1 MQAVDARP
9 NGPAAAMTQR
19 FEHELEIVLAPLT
32 QPELGEIRID
42 SGPFAIGRS
51 EPPFAAYDAQLLAML
66 SRRHARLFCE
76 QGNVYLAD
84 LESTNGSTLNRQR
97 IGPEPCRLRDGD
109 EIGFGGVL
117 SFRVRIASRSAAP
130 RRAAEITSLT
140 LTPAAADSA
149 LAPIVVARLPFLVG
163 KSDAAF
169 TRCREEQPGPL
180 GHLSRRHA
188 HIFSR
193 DGGAWIED
201 LGSTN
206 GTFVDGLRLQEHAV
220 PLEDGMLL
228 AFGGDHF
235 TYRVSL
241 GKQAAGVATA
251 TPSPAVS
258 DKTTF
263 VAAPT
268 SFLQIFCAEDEALP
282 DADAAATTAPAPL
295 PSPAARRR
303 PRGRIALLWSELA
316 SLGADVDSSG
326 KRRAWHVVSLAF
338 ALLVG
343 GVTLYLD
350 GAPQRALKDAVAR
363 GDHARAAALAD
374 RALERRADDVELK
387 AVATQSALEANV
399 PAWLAAVKAHDF
411 DGARAVLTGMAPLA
425 ERNGDLRPM
434 LAELQWLGDLEH
446 LVAERGGADAPI
458 RIYADEVPIAALVER
473 WNENTGERQRTLAR
487 IASHVPPF
495 APALADALT
504 HLRKLQSDAT
514 VYLPAIERLKA
525 AISSELERD
534 SAPAVVAML
543 DAFASKYPGVGGT
556 DVLRQDLA
564 RYIGL
569 HNEARTPRSGRLFA
583 ALQQA
588 RFATPPFQDAY
599 RTLAAQ
605 RQLPPPALVEQYAQT
620 TLAWRDGRA
629 GEALAALRRLATG
642 PWADALGREFERRQA
657 VLTQHTALQ
666 ASRDTIG
673 YGEQL
678 LAFRATL
685 DADDDIFF
693 MRATQADLERHKDK
707 ALARASEAMNKA
719 RVLWQ
724 EYVDGGAIEA
734 RQRAET
740 AISTTFR
747 ARARLLAQARAL
759 AQLAA
764 QTTTQLGATA
774 PPSWRAVADEIDAE
788 ALQQRSALQEL
799 RNVLEPALLKDKLAL
814 LGEAKP

>member
-9 NGPAAAMTQR
+9 NGPAAAMHER
-19 FEHELEIVLAPLT
+19 FEHDLEIVLAPLT
-32 QPELGEIRID
+32 RPELGEIRID

-51 EPPFAAYDAQLLAML
+51 EPPFAAYDEDILAML

-84 LESTNGSTLNRQR
+84 LDSTNGTTLNRQR
-97 IGPEPCRLRDGD
+97 IAAEPCRLTDGD
-109 EIGFGGVL
+109 EIGFGGVV
-117 SFRVRIASRSAAP
+117 SFRIKIASRSGA
-130 RRAAEITSLT
+130 RAAQVSTLT

-169 TRCREEQPGPL
+169 ARCREEQPELL

-206 GTFVDGLRLQEHAV
+206 GTFVDGLRLHENAV

-241 GKQAAGVATA
+241 GKPAAGVVTA
-251 TPSPAVS
+251 TRAAVVS

-268 SFLQIFCAEDEALP
+268 SFLQIFCAEDEAQP
-282 DADAAATTAPAPL
+282 AADAPATTTPAAL

-303 PRGRIALLWSELA
+303 PRGRLLLLWSELA
-316 SLGADVDSSG
+316 SLGADVDSSD
-326 KRRAWHVVSLAF
+326 KRRAWRAPALALALLAGGVSL
-338 ALLVG
+338 
-343 GVTLYLD
+343 YLH
-350 GAPQRALKDAVAR
+350 GAPERALKEAVAR
-363 GDHARAAALAD
+363 GDHAQAAALAD
-374 RALERRADDVELK
+374 RALEGRADDVELK
-387 AVATQSALEANV
+387 ALATQAALEANV
-399 PAWLAAVKAHDF
+399 PAWLAAVKARDF
-411 DGARAVLTGMAPLA
+411 DAARAVLTGMAALT
-425 ERNGDLRPM
+425 ERNPDLRPM
-434 LAELQWLGDLEH
+434 LAELQWLGDLER

-458 RIYADEVPIAALVER
+458 RIYADEERITALVER

-504 HLRKLQSDAT
+504 HLRKLQSDAM

-525 AISSELERD
+525 AIAGELERD
-534 SAPAVVAML
+534 SAPAIVAML
-543 DAFASKYPGVGGT
+543 DAFAARYPGVGGT

-588 RFATPPFQDAY
+588 RFATPPFEDAY

-605 RQLPPPALVEQYAQT
+605 RQLPPQPLVEQYAQT
-620 TLAWRDGRA
+620 TLAWREGRA
-629 GEALAALRRLATG
+629 GEALAALRTLATG
-642 PWADALGREFERRQA
+642 PWADALGRELERRQA
-657 VLTQHTALQ
+657 VLTQHMALQ
-666 ASRDTIG
+666 ASRDSIG

-707 ALARASEAMNKA
+707 ALARAGEAMNKA
-719 RVLWQ
+719 RALWQ
-724 EYVDGGAIEA
+724 EYVNGGAIEA

-740 AISTTFR
+740 AISAPFR
-747 ARARLLAQARAL
+747 ARARLLAQARVL
-759 AQLAA
+759 AQQAT
-764 QTTTQLGATA
+764 QTYAQLGATA
-774 PPSWRAVADEIDAE
+774 PVSARAVADEIDAE
-788 ALQQRSALQEL
+788 AVQQRHALQEL